1 MATLLEHWQ
10 PSTTSTL
17 GMKNNVGLA
26 KESCSV
32 YADSFATDT
41 EERFLVV
48 AGNTDK
54 TIRCSSYNCKG
65 WKPDAVDVYSGVCGT
80 CGYTEE
86 VSAWLWLAILIR
98 RYVGLAIITRGGN
111 LMLYMFILES
121 VELMDTYKL
130 ISGMPYRTVT
140 LKQLLSIEI
149 VYNSIL

>member
-1 MATLLEHWQ
+1 MAPLLEHWQ

-17 GMKNNVGLA
+17 GMKNDVGLA
-26 KESCSV
+26 
-32 YADSFATDT
+32 
-41 EERFLVV
+41 FLVV

-54 TIRCSSYNCKG
+54 TIRCPSYNCKG

-86 VSAWLWLAILIR
+86 VSAWSWLAILIR